1 MPFRTSFNAA
11 SVPAS
16 VLLHEAAVA
25 DHIGG
30 KDGGEAALGAFFGHV
45 LPFRLKAAV
54 QQIVVVLPRGV
65 YRDGFPLRVI
75 RYRGDPAASQPC
87 PL

>member
-1 MPFRTSFNAA
+1 MAA
-11 SVPAS
+11 SGV
-16 VLLHEAAVA
+16 
-25 DHIGG
+25 
-30 KDGGEAALGAFFGHV
+30 GAFFGHV

-75 RYRGDPAASQPC
+75 RYRGDPAASPAMSAVT
-87 PL
+87 PIAD